1 VDRGFD
7 GARHADGASGGE
19 LAVGAE
25 EDVGAGAHRLAH
37 SLDHAGGE
45 IDVGE
50 KRLVPALDPVGPG
63 RIELH
68 RREAL
73 AHGLDSCSGG
83 KIRIIVDILRA
94 VGGQRIGTAGGRIE
108 IGVGAKPLMHPPAQ
122 QLVNRLARFLA
133 DDVPAGHLQRRT
145 AGHHGHVRPLR
156 EARRV
161 AEPEEILD
169 IVRISADQVTRG
181 DILHQLRGQ
190 MRIKGRVIGFAIS
203 DDAAVGD
210 QLDEQEVSTAGL
222 WRRVGHHEG
231 FDIPDLHDVLR
242 NLNPASKSI
251 RRNRSGIGGKIQP
264 IHVHPRP
271 FFGSIGQPVEGQ
283 ASGKLDL
290 TGSGQPGPH
299 VKKLHDTTF
308 HLSAHT
314 QQAEILH

>member
-1 VDRGFD
+1 M
-7 GARHADGASGGE
+7 
-19 LAVGAE
+19 GAE

-94 VGGQRIGTAGGRIE
+94 VGGQRIGAAGGRIE

-161 AEPEEILD
+161 AEPEEVLD

-190 MRIKGRVIGFAIS
+190 MRIKGRIIGFAIS

-231 FDIPDLHDVLR
+231 FDILIFMTCS
-242 NLNPASKSI
+242 AISI
-251 RRNRSGIGGKIQP
+251 RLQNRSGAIDQVSTAKSS
-264 IHVHPRP
+264 P
-271 FFGSIGQPVEGQ
+271 FTFIPGHFSAQSGSRWKDKHR
-283 ASGKLDL
+283 ASL
-290 TGSGQPGPH
+290 T
-299 VKKLHDTTF
+299 
-308 HLSAHT
+308 
-314 QQAEILH
+314 